1 MNYQAHWRIN
11 FVALNGDK
19 CRIDICTDKYEGEI
33 VPLLGADSPITTD
46 EDDSTDLFTPIRT
59 QSGSLRIVNTN
70 KDLNG
75 GDFDHFELYPG
86 SALER
91 QVRLYCNDMLR
102 WVGYIDV
109 QALTKP
115 LYTTIDILEYSLSCP
130 LQTLYNIPFK
140 VTCSGNADETFKS
153 MGQLL
158 HYCLKEVNDWEAVM
172 KTNTVFGRQDL
183 NAKVSLLNF
192 VSKDE
197 VQCNNVTAE
206 NPTATW
212 ESDITCGEVVDE
224 ICKYWGW
231 TLSSRANMLYLL
243 SPQSRLK
250 IAYISFEKLPVITDD
265 TLGSN
270 TYYPMVNCEDLQF
283 ASTDHSVERVNGYRE
298 ITITNDVN
306 ADEDIINP
314 DLSKLQYDF
323 IGVNGD
329 KTQIIHAD
337 SSDKG
342 PVNFVY
348 GGLDDTKTGNPSK
361 QKLENYILYN
371 NRTHAVGYTVPF
383 VLVEHDQWL
392 SGTNK
397 YAFKFKQSIACWKHG
412 SVNSNYLQR
421 RIFSLTT
428 LENVVVPANSMICI
442 SGIAEKNVKPSLNE
456 SFDEDTKIPL
466 PLMLRVG
473 GMYYHGTYTKK
484 GDNDNTYVYD
494 GEWKNQA
501 SSIFANIRQ
510 GGEIDQNMQTL
521 ELYPE
526 CDGYCIPVTNTMVGR
541 VEVAVLYAQDS
552 GQPQD
557 YTLDGIRYLIQNLR
571 VSIHTKDDML
581 RPINKSSHEFKSEV
595 TDIFKEELYVEISM
609 ASGVD
614 NVAGLGQLYYGTKN
628 NNPLTLI
635 NFDGTGDINIENE
648 GRKPEQELL
657 NKYVSVYGDVHT
669 VYTWEV
675 FDNVDADKPGTDVY
689 ADSEILPNGGK
700 ILCSSHDWANATMK
714 IKISDKL

>member
-19 CRIDICTDKYEGEI
+19 CRIDICTDGYEGEI
-33 VPLLGADSPITTD
+33 VPLFGADSPITTD

-75 GDFDHFELYPG
+75 GDFDPFELYPG

-130 LQTLYNIPFK
+130 LLTLYNIPFK

-158 HYCLKEVNDWEAVM
+158 HYCLKEVNDWEIVM
-172 KTNTVFGRQDL
+172 KTNTVYGRQDL

-231 TLSSRANMLYLL
+231 TLSSRANTLYLL
-243 SPQSRLK
+243 SPQSRRE
-250 IAYISFEKLPVITDD
+250 IAGIYFEKLPVITND

-270 TYYPMVNCEDLQF
+270 TFYPGVNCEGLQF
-283 ASTDHSVERVNGYRE
+283 ASTDHSVERVNGYRK

-323 IGVNGD
+323 IGIDEEN
-329 KTQIIHAD
+329 KQIIRQD
-337 SSDKG
+337 LSDEG
-342 PVNFVY
+342 SYNFVY
-348 GGLDDTKTGNPSK
+348 GGLVDSNTGNIK
-361 QKLENYILYN
+361 KHKLDNYILYN
-371 NRTHAVGYTVPF
+371 NKTSAVGYTVPF
-383 VLVEHDQWL
+383 VLVEHDQWNF
-392 SGTNK
+392 GANK
-397 YAFKFKQSIACWKHG
+397 YAFKFKQSIACWKQG
-412 SVNSNYLQR
+412 SVNANVLQR

-442 SGIAEKNVKPSLNE
+442 SGIAEKNVKPSINKP
-456 SFDEDTKIPL
+456 FDEDIKIPL
-466 PLMLRVG
+466 HLMLRVG
-473 GMYYHGTYTKK
+473 GMYYSGTYTKK
-484 GDNDNTYVYD
+484 DDKENTYVYN
-494 GEWKNQA
+494 GGWKNQA

-526 CDGYCIPVTNTMVGR
+526 CDGYCIPVTDTMVGR
-541 VEVAVLYAQDS
+541 VEVAVLFIHDS
-552 GQPQD
+552 VPTQD

-595 TDIFKEELYVEISM
+595 TDIFKEELYVETSM

-614 NVAGLGQLYYGTKN
+614 NVAGLGQLYYGWT

-635 NFDGTGDINIENE
+635 NFDGTGDINIEDE
-648 GRKPEQELL
+648 GIKPEQELL
-657 NKYVSVYGDVHT
+657 NKYGKVYGDVHT

>member
-1 MNYQAHWRIN
+1 MSYQTHWRIN

-19 CRIDICTDKYEGEI
+19 FRIDICTKGYKGEI

-75 GDFDHFELYPG
+75 GDFDPFELYPG
-86 SALER
+86 SPLER
-91 QVRLYCNDMLR
+91 QVRLYCNDADTPR

-130 LQTLYNIPFK
+130 LLTLYNIPFK

-197 VQCNNVTAE
+197 VQCNKVTDE
-206 NPTATW
+206 NPEATW

-231 TLSSRANMLYLL
+231 TLSSRGNTLYLL
-243 SPQSRLK
+243 SPQSRRQ
-250 IAYISFEKLPVITDD
+250 IAGIYFEKLPVITDD

-270 TYYPMVNCEDLQF
+270 TFYPMVNCEDLQF
-283 ASTDHSVERVNGYRE
+283 ASTDHSVERVNGYRK

-323 IGVNGD
+323 IGIDEEN
-329 KTQIIHAD
+329 KQIIHQD
-337 SSDKG
+337 LSDEG
-342 PVNFVY
+342 SYNFVY
-348 GGLDDTKTGNPSK
+348 GGLVDSNTGNIK
-361 QKLENYILYN
+361 KHKLDNYILYN
-371 NRTHAVGYTVPF
+371 NKTSAVGYTVPF
-383 VLVEHDQWL
+383 VLVEHDQWNF
-392 SGTNK
+392 GANK
-397 YAFKFKQSIACWKHG
+397 YAFKFKQSIACWKQG
-412 SVNSNYLQR
+412 SVNSNVLQR

-442 SGIAEKNVKPSLNE
+442 SGIAEKNVKPSINNP
-456 SFDEDTKIPL
+456 FDEDIKIPL
-466 PLMLRVG
+466 HLMLRVG
-473 GMYYHGTYTKK
+473 GMYYDGSYYDSGDGTYIY
-484 GDNDNTYVYD
+484 N
-494 GEWKNQA
+494 GEWRNQA
-501 SSIFANIRQ
+501 SFIFANIRQ

-521 ELYPE
+521 QLYPE

-541 VEVAVLYAQDS
+541 VEVAVLFIHDS
-552 GQPQD
+552 VPTQD

-595 TDIFKEELYVEISM
+595 TDIFKEELYVETSM

-614 NVAGLGQLYYGTKN
+614 NVAGLGQLYYGIT

-635 NFDGTGDINIENE
+635 NFDGTGDINIEDE
-648 GRKPEQELL
+648 GIKPEQELL
-657 NKYVSVYGDVHT
+657 NKYGKVYGDVHT

>member
-1 MNYQAHWRIN
+1 MNYQTHWRIN

-19 CRIDICTDKYEGEI
+19 CRIDICTDGYEGEI
-33 VPLLGADSPITTD
+33 VPLLGADSPITTV

-75 GDFDHFELYPG
+75 GDFDPFELYPG
-86 SALER
+86 FPLER

-130 LQTLYNIPFK
+130 LLTLYNIPFK

-158 HYCLKEVNDWEAVM
+158 HYCLKEVNDWEAVK

-197 VQCNNVTAE
+197 AQCDNATAD
-206 NPTATW
+206 NPKATW
-212 ESDITCGEVVDE
+212 ESDLTCGDVVDE

-250 IAYISFEKLPVITDD
+250 IAYISFEKLPEITDD
-265 TLGSN
+265 TLSSE

-283 ASTDHSVERVNGYRE
+283 ASTDHSVERVNGYRK

-314 DLSKLQYDF
+314 DLSKLQYNF
-323 IGVNGD
+323 IGIDDGN
-329 KTQIIHAD
+329 TQIIHAD
-337 SSDKG
+337 ISEEGSY
-342 PVNFVY
+342 NFVY
-348 GGLDDTKTGNPSK
+348 GGLDTKDKNPSK

-371 NRTHAVGYTVPF
+371 NLTHASDYTVQF
-383 VLVEHDQWL
+383 VLVEHDQWNF
-392 SGTNK
+392 GANK

-412 SVNSNYLQR
+412 SANASVLQR

-428 LENVVVPANSMICI
+428 LENVVVPANSIICI
-442 SGIAEKNVKPSLNE
+442 SGIAEKNVMPSLNKP
-456 SFDEDTKIPL
+456 FDKDTKIPL
-466 PLMLRVG
+466 HLMLRVG
-473 GMYYHGTYTKK
+473 GMYYYGSYYDRGDGTYIY
-484 GDNDNTYVYD
+484 N
-494 GEWKNQA
+494 GEWRNQA

-541 VEVAVLYAQDS
+541 VEVAVLYIPDTGASQD
-552 GQPQD
+552 P
-557 YTLDGIRYLIQNLR
+557 TLAGIRYLIQNLR
-571 VSIHTKDDML
+571 VSIHTKDNML

-595 TDIFKEELYVEISM
+595 TDIFKEELYVKTSM

-614 NVAGLGQLYYGTKN
+614 NVAGLGQLYYGKT

-635 NFDGTGDINIENE
+635 NFDGIGDINKEDE

-689 ADSEILPNGGK
+689 ADSEILPTGGK
-700 ILCSSHDWANATMK
+700 ILCSSHDWANSTMK

>member
-1 MNYQAHWRIN
+1 MNYQTHWRIN

-19 CRIDICTDKYEGEI
+19 CRIDICTDGYEGEI

-75 GDFDHFELYPG
+75 GDFDPFELYPG
-86 SALER
+86 TALER

-130 LQTLYNIPFK
+130 LLTLYNIPFK

-158 HYCLKEVNDWEAVM
+158 HYCLKEVNDWDAVM

-197 VQCNNVTAE
+197 VQCNNVAAE

-243 SPQSRLK
+243 SPQSRRQ
-250 IAYISFEKLPVITDD
+250 IAGISFEKLPVITND

-283 ASTDHSVERVNGYRE
+283 ASTDHSVERVNGYRK
-298 ITITNDVN
+298 ITIANDVN

-329 KTQIIHAD
+329 KTQIIHQD
-337 SSDKG
+337 ISDEG
-342 PVNFVY
+342 SYNFVY
-348 GGLDDTKTGNPSK
+348 GGLVDSNTGNIK
-361 QKLENYILYN
+361 KHKLENYILYN
-371 NRTHAVGYTVPF
+371 NKTHAGGYSVPF
-383 VLVEHDQWL
+383 VLVEHDQWNI
-392 SGTNK
+392 GANK
-397 YAFKFKQSIACWKHG
+397 YAFKFKQSIACWNYG
-412 SVNSNYLQR
+412 SVNDDYLQR

-428 LENVVVPANSMICI
+428 LENVVVPANSIICI
-442 SGIAEKNVKPSLNE
+442 SGIAEKNIMPSENKPFPE
-456 SFDEDTKIPL
+456 GEKIPL

-473 GMYYHGTYTKK
+473 DMYYSGTYNN
-484 GDNDNTYVYD
+484 GIYN
-494 GEWKNQA
+494 GGWENQA

-541 VEVAVLYAQDS
+541 VEVAVLYVQTPGQTPDS
-552 GQPQD
+552 SL
-557 YTLDGIRYLIQNLR
+557 TDGIRYLIQNLR

-595 TDIFKEELYVEISM
+595 TDIFKEELYVETSM

-614 NVAGLGQLYYGTKN
+614 NVAGLGQLYYGWT

-635 NFDGTGDINIENE
+635 NFDGEGDVNVEDKGI
-648 GRKPEQELL
+648 KPEQELL
-657 NKYVSVYGDVHT
+657 NKYGRVYGDVHT

>member
-1 MNYQAHWRIN
+1 MNYQTHWRIN

-19 CRIDICTDKYEGEI
+19 CRIDICTDGYEGEI

-75 GDFDHFELYPG
+75 GDFDPFELYPG
-86 SALER
+86 TALER

-115 LYTTIDILEYSLSCP
+115 LYTTVDILEYSLSCP
-130 LQTLYNIPFK
+130 LLTLYNIPFK

-158 HYCLKEVNDWEAVM
+158 HYCLKEVNDWEIVM
-172 KTNTVFGRQDL
+172 KTNTVYGRQDI

-192 VSKDE
+192 VNKDE
-197 VQCNNVTAE
+197 AQCNNVADE

-243 SPQSRLK
+243 SPQSRQE
-250 IAYISFEKLPVITDD
+250 IAGIYFEKLPVITGD

-283 ASTDHSVERVNGYRE
+283 ASTDHSVERINGYRK

-329 KTQIIHAD
+329 KTQIIHQD
-337 SSDKG
+337 ISDEG
-342 PVNFVY
+342 SYNFVY
-348 GGLDDTKTGNPSK
+348 GGLVDSDTGNIK
-361 QKLENYILYN
+361 KHKLENYILYN
-371 NRTHAVGYTVPF
+371 NKTHTDGYSVPF
-383 VLVEHDQWL
+383 VLVEHDQWNI
-392 SGTNK
+392 GANK
-397 YAFKFKQSIACWKHG
+397 YAFKFKQSIACWNYG

-428 LENVVVPANSMICI
+428 LENVVVPANSIICI
-442 SGIAEKNVKPSLNE
+442 SGIAEKNIMPSYNKPFPE
-456 SFDEDTKIPL
+456 EEKIPL

-473 GMYYHGTYTKK
+473 DMYYYGAYYDRGDGTYIY
-484 GDNDNTYVYD
+484 N
-494 GEWKNQA
+494 GEWRNQA
-501 SSIFANIRQ
+501 SSIFVNIRQ

-521 ELYPE
+521 QLYPE

-541 VEVAVLYAQDS
+541 VEVAVLYVQTPGQTPDS
-552 GQPQD
+552 SLTG
-557 YTLDGIRYLIQNLR
+557 GIRYLIQNLR

-595 TDIFKEELYVEISM
+595 TDIFKEELYVETSM

-614 NVAGLGQLYYGTKN
+614 NVAGLGQLYYGWT

-635 NFDGTGDINIENE
+635 NFDGTGGDFNVENE
-648 GRKPEQELL
+648 GIKPEQELL
-657 NKYVSVYGDVHT
+657 NKYARVYGDVHT